1 MAVRDERLIW
11 ARDGVDWPNRDLSRF
26 IETRGLTWHVQ
37 QAGHGPLLLLL
48 HGTGAST
55 HSFRDLIPALARDY
69 SILAVDLPGHGF
81 TDLPP
86 FYRLSLDG
94 MARALDELLR
104 TLAAKPAGVVGHSAG
119 AAIGA
124 RLALDRAIRADLL
137 ISLNGA
143 LLPFRGA
150 PNFLFPAIAK
160 ALFLNPLTPRIAA
173 RRASP
178 KAVARLIR
186 DTGSHLDERG
196 LDLYCRLMRTPAH
209 IAGALGMMANWKLQG
224 LARELPRLETPIVFV
239 ACDGDRA
246 VPPADGATLAGRV
259 PHGRY
264 LEIPSLGHLGHE
276 ENPPRFIELIRS
288 EMRHAGG
295 RTA

>member
-11 ARDGVDWPNRDLSRF
+11 ARDGADWPNRDLSRF
-26 IETRGLTWHVQ
+26 VETRALTWHIQ
-37 QAGHGPLLLLL
+37 QAGDGPLLLML

-55 HSFRDLIPALARDY
+55 HSFRALIPALARDY
-69 SILAVDLPGHGF
+69 TVLAVDLPGHGF

-94 MARALDELLR
+94 MSRALDELLR
-104 TLAAKPAGVVGHSAG
+104 TLGAKPVGVVGHSAG

-124 RLALDRAIRADLL
+124 RMALDGAIRPQVL

-173 RRASP
+173 KRASP

-186 DTGSHLDERG
+186 DTGSDLDEEG
-196 LDLYCRLMRTPAH
+196 IALYHRLMRTPAH

-224 LARELPRLETPIVFV
+224 LARDLPKLATRTVFV
-239 ACDGDRA
+239 ACEGDRA
-246 VPPADGATLAGRV
+246 VPPADGATLAGRA
-259 PHGRY
+259 PNARY
-264 LEIPSLGHLGHE
+264 LEIPDLGHLGHE
-276 ENPPRFIELIRS
+276 EDPPRFVELIRT
-288 EMRHAGG
+288 EMAGG
-295 RTA
+295 